1 MDIFSK
7 VLTIKVNLKQS
18 NRNTAQAM
26 KDLFGIEISHTQIAN
41 YCEYGATFSALF
53 NAHAPSNP
61 SQNLVTDETYIKIN
75 GKRHYVWIIYD
86 CDKENCSFLS

>member
-26 KDLFGIEISHTQIAN
+26 KDLFGIEISHT
-41 YCEYGATFSALF
+41 
-53 NAHAPSNP
+53 
-61 SQNLVTDETYIKIN
+61 
-75 GKRHYVWIIYD
+75 
-86 CDKENCSFLS
+86 

>member
-41 YCEYGATFSALF
+41 YCEYGAAFSALF
-53 NAHAPSNP
+53 NAHAPFNP
-61 SQNLVTDETYIKIN
+61 SQNLVADEN
-75 GKRHYVWIIYD
+75 IYQ
-86 CDKENCSFLS
+86 N